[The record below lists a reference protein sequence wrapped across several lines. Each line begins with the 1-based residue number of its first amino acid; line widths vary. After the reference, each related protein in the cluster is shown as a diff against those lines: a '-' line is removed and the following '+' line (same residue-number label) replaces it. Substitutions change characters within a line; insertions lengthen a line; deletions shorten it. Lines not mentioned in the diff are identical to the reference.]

1 MSEVSVGRRLFT
13 HARAQN
19 RTQDEIA
26 AATGLGLRTVSSVM
40 VDGPA
45 KGENYAAIIREVAP
59 PEEQQELALRVLAR
73 VEPELY
79 ALAGAPVAV
88 EG

>member
-1 MSEVSVGRRLFT
+1 MSDDSVGRRLFA
-13 HARAQN
+13 HARAQKK
-19 RTQDEIA
+19 TQDEIA

-59 PEEQQELALRVLAR
+59 PEEQQALALRVLAR

-79 ALAGAPVAV
+79 ALAGAPTV
-88 EG
+88 EAA

>member
-1 MSEVSVGRRLFT
+1 MSEISVGRRLFAL
-13 HARAQN
+13 ARAQK

-59 PEEQQELALRVLAR
+59 LEEQQELALRVLAR

-79 ALAGAPVAV
+79 ALAGAPIAV

>member
-1 MSEVSVGRRLFT
+1 MSDDSVGRRLFDI
-13 HARAQN
+13 ARAKKQ
-19 RTQDEIA
+19 TQAEIA
-26 AATGLGLRTVSSVM
+26 TATGLGLRTVSSVM

-45 KGENYAAIIREVAP
+45 RGVNYAAIIREVAP
-59 PEEQQELALRVLAR
+59 PEEQQGLALRVLAR

>member
-1 MSEVSVGRRLFT
+1 MSDDSVGRRLFA
-13 HARAQN
+13 HARAQK

-26 AATGLGLRTVSSVM
+26 VATGLGLRTVSSVM

-45 KGENYAAIIREVAP
+45 RGVNYAAIIREVAP
-59 PEEQQELALRVLAR
+59 PEEQQVLALAVLAR

>member
-13 HARAQN
+13 HARAQKK
-19 RTQDEIA
+19 TQDEIA

-59 PEEQQELALRVLAR
+59 PEEQQGLALAVLAR

-88 EG
+88 EA

>member
-13 HARAQN
+13 HARAQKK
-19 RTQDEIA
+19 TQDEIA

-45 KGENYAAIIREVAP
+45 RGVNYAAIIREVAP
-59 PEEQQELALRVLAR
+59 PEEQQALALRVLAR

-88 EG
+88 DG

>member
-1 MSEVSVGRRLFT
+1 MSEVSVGRRLFA
-13 HARAQN
+13 HARAQK
-19 RTQDEIA
+19 RTQEEIA
-26 AATGLGLRTVSSVM
+26 ESTGLGLRTVSSVM

-59 PEEQQELALRVLAR
+59 PEEQQGLALRVLAR

>member
-1 MSEVSVGRRLFT
+1 MSEVSVGRRLFAL
-13 HARAQN
+13 ARAQK
-19 RTQDEIA
+19 RTQAEIA
-26 AATGLGLRTVSSVM
+26 EATGLGLRTVSSVM

-59 PEEQQELALRVLAR
+59 PDEQQALALRVLAR

-88 EG
+88 DG